1 MYTFPCTLSRPQ
13 DVDIVFA
20 YATKYSAERGI
31 YLTELSRKLLDLK
44 SGAKVMM
51 TTTLHYNST
60 IVPVAV
66 GSSNLKNFLQ
76 RVAVF
81 CKP

>member
-1 MYTFPCTLSRPQ
+1 MHSPLQ

-44 SGAKVMM
+44 SGAKVV
-51 TTTLHYNST
+51 TTLQFYLWLPGFPT
-60 IVPVAV
+60 
-66 GSSNLKNFLQ
+66 
-76 RVAVF
+76 
-81 CKP
+81 